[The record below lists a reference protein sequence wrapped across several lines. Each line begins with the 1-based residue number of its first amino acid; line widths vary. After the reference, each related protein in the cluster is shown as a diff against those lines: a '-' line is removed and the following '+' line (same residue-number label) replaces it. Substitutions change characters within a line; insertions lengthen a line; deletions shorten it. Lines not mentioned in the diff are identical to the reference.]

1 MIRYCRLLTYVVI
14 DTHANS
20 LMPRFPCIHILI
32 LIQTFPKLTR
42 PILQMHTTATTTTTT
57 LITTIVGPTPPNS
70 TSRRQIY
77 YKSLRKKTIN
87 NNFKTKNYQQQ
98 QQYHYNVKASSSTQA
113 NNATSLYIIENAMSQ
128 SWTNVSHTS
137 TNNSCK

>member
-14 DTHANS
+14 YTHATS

-42 PILQMHTTATTTTTT
+42 PILQMRTTATTTTTT

-70 TSRRQIY
+70 TFRRQIY

-87 NNFKTKNYQQQ
+87 NDNNIITMSKPPVQHKPTTLH
-98 QQYHYNVKASSSTQA
+98 HYTLSRTQCHKVGQMSVTQA
-113 NNATSLYIIENAMSQ
+113 QIIHVNRC
-128 SWTNVSHTS
+128 NCF
-137 TNNSCK
+137 NS